1 MPGAVGQLIA
11 FARRAKRPR
20 WSQQFLAEELERLGY
35 PATRNQIA
43 RLEPSGPTRH
53 ADELLAAAATA
64 LEIDVDTVMRAVSED
79 YGTLHQQVRQRI
91 APQRP
96 SAARRRTVA
105 VSR

>member
-11 FARRAKRPR
+11 SARGAKRPR
-20 WSQQFLAEELERLGY
+20 WSQQFLAEELERLGF

-43 RLEPSGPTRH
+43 RLELSGPTRH
-53 ADELLAAAATA
+53 PDELLAAAATA
-64 LEIDVDTVMRAVSED
+64 LEIDIDTVVGAVSED
-79 YGTLHQQVRQRI
+79 YRTLHQQVRERI

-96 SAARRRTVA
+96 ETARRRTVA